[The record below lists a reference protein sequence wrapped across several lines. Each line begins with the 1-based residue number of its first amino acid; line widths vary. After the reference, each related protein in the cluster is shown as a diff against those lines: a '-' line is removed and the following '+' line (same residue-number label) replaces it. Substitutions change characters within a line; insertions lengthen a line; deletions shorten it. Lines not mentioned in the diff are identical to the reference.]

1 MGTDDLDADNGSLK
15 APMNGTLIAV
25 MVDIGV
31 EVKKGDTLMVMEAM
45 KMEHTIL
52 APDDGVVAEFYFQ
65 TGALVE
71 GGSELLS
78 FKACDL

>member
-1 MGTDDLDADNGSLK
+1 
-15 APMNGTLIAV
+15 MNGTLIAV

-31 EVKKGDTLMVMEAM
+31 SVKKGDTLMIMEAM

-52 APDDGVVAEFYFQ
+52 APDDGVVTEFYFQ

-78 FKACDL
+78 FEVCNL

>member
-1 MGTDDLDADNGSLK
+1 
-15 APMNGTLIAV
+15 
-25 MVDIGV
+25 
-31 EVKKGDTLMVMEAM
+31 
-45 KMEHTIL
+45 
-52 APDDGVVAEFYFQ
+52 VAEFYFQ